1 MDDWMFDSYET
12 PRFED
17 SNALTLAGYRG
28 TFTPERMGEIA
39 EMWMRFGDGVFGH
52 VPGQVN
58 MVGYG
63 VSIMPENSTN
73 GFDYLA
79 AVEVS
84 DPKLLT
90 EDYSVLSIPAQR
102 YAVFTHPHHVSEL
115 GKMINTIV
123 QKYFPTSG
131 YGPRKLNGDS
141 ICIERY
147 GEDFDPTIGA
157 GNMELWF
164 PIEPVAN

>member
-1 MDDWMFDSYET
+1 MDNWMFDSYEE
-12 PRFED
+12 PRFVDGEPII
-17 SNALTLAGYRG
+17 LAGYRG

-52 VPGQVN
+52 VPSQVN

-63 VSIMPENSTN
+63 VSIMRGDAAG

-84 DPKLLT
+84 DPSSLSD
-90 EDYSVLSIPAQR
+90 EYSVLEIPAKR
-102 YAVFTHPHHVSEL
+102 YAVFTHPHHVSEF

-131 YGPRKLNGDS
+131 YGPSKLNGDS

-147 GEDFDPTIGA
+147 GEEFDPTVGV
-157 GNMELWF
+157 GNMEIWF
-164 PIEPVAN
+164 PIEPVSN

>member
-1 MDDWMFDSYET
+1 MDDGMFETYET

-17 SNALTLAGYRG
+17 GNALLLAGYRG

-39 EMWMRFGDGVFGH
+39 EMWQLFGNEKFGR
-52 VPGQVN
+52 VPGQTN

-63 VSIMPENSTN
+63 VSIMPEKATN

-84 DPKLLT
+84 DASGLT
-90 EDYSVLSIPAQR
+90 GEYSVYEVPAMH
-102 YAVFTHPHHVSEL
+102 YAVFNHPHHVSEL
-115 GKMINTIV
+115 GKMIQTIA
-123 QKYFPTSG
+123 QKYFPGSG
-131 YGPRKLNGDS
+131 YGPKRVNGDS

-147 GEDFDPTIGA
+147 GEAFDPMTGIGH
-157 GNMELWF
+157 MELWF
-164 PIEPVAN
+164 PIESIKS

>member
-1 MDDWMFDSYET
+1 MDEWMFETYEA

-17 SNALTLAGYRG
+17 GKALLLAGYRE

-39 EMWMRFGDGVFGH
+39 EMWRRFGDEKFGR

-63 VSIMPENSTN
+63 VSIMPGNGAN

-79 AVEVS
+79 AVEVRDAS
-84 DPKLLT
+84 ALGS
-90 EDYSVLSIPAQR
+90 EYSVYQVPAQQ
-102 YAVFTHPHHVSEL
+102 YAVFNHPHHVSEL

-131 YGPRKLNGDS
+131 YQAKKLNGES

-147 GEDFDPTIGA
+147 GAEFDPAVGV
-157 GNMELWF
+157 GHMELWF
-164 PIEPVAN
+164 PVESKAS

>member
-1 MDDWMFDSYET
+1 MDDWMFETYET

-17 SNALTLAGYRG
+17 GKALLLAGYRG
-28 TFTPERMGEIA
+28 TFRPETMGDIA
-39 EMWMRFGDGVFGH
+39 QMWMRFGDEKFGR

-63 VSIMPENSTN
+63 VSIMPEDGAK

-84 DPKLLT
+84 DASALT
-90 EDYSVLSIPAQR
+90 GEYSVYQVPALH
-102 YAVFTHPHHVSEL
+102 YAVFNHPYHVSEL

-131 YGPRKLNGDS
+131 YQAVKVNGES

-147 GEDFDPTIGA
+147 GEDFDPAVGV
-157 GNMELWF
+157 GHMELWF
-164 PIEPVAN
+164 PVEPKAS